1 MDRQKVRKEKRRE
14 TKCQRPSDGG
24 RHGNTGAVSVQ
35 SVFSQCSRYVL
46 FSVGE
51 RARHGKKMNQTNDG
65 TKSNGSGGGRRV
77 KTTSE

>member
-51 RARHGKKMNQTNDG
+51 RARHGKKMKQTNDAQNQTDPG
-65 TKSNGSGGGRRV
+65 EVG
-77 KTTSE
+77 E